1 MKIGINVSFL
11 AKPMTGIGEV
21 TREFLKAISK
31 HPEFTKHTWYFY
43 TDGELSSL
51 DKPLAHLTNCFWRE
65 VKTWWPRQDV
75 PHQYFFEKFS
85 VCRAVEQDELDV
97 FLSLYQSAT
106 LLPSSIRHVMV
117 VHDLVPLHFPEY
129 LGNWRKK
136 WHYRKVVQAIRGATK
151 IITIS
156 LATAKDLSRRLSIPK
171 ERVVVAPLGVGERFK
186 QKLDETERA
195 SVLHRY
201 GLAQGGYLY
210 HGGGLEIRKNT
221 ARLLRAYASLIP
233 RLGKSL
239 PPLVISG
246 KVHAESN
253 PLATPVHTIVAQLE
267 IASRVRILGFVPEED
282 LPALYSGAQ
291 AFLYPSLFEGFGLPI
306 VEAFSRGTPVLTSQG
321 GATEEVAA
329 GAACLVDPMSEESLA
344 HGIERLV
351 REENYRTELAHAG
364 RKRSEIFSW
373 IQFTET
379 VAKFLVQ

>member
-1 MKIGINVSFL
+1 MRIGIQARFL
-11 AKPMTGIGEV
+11 RKPDTGIGQV
-21 TREFLKAISK
+21 TLAFVEELAQLPFASEHYVILFVEEMPTLSFALPPHWEIRVV
-31 HPEFTKHTWYFY
+31 TTWYRR
-43 TDGELSSL
+43 DDLIRE
-51 DKPLAHLTNCFWRE
+51 HLYERFSI
-65 VKTWWPRQDV
+65 PRALRQAGC
-75 PHQYFFEKFS
+75 E
-85 VCRAVEQDELDV
+85 V
-97 FLSLYQSAT
+97 FLSLYQAAT
-106 LLPSSIRHVMV
+106 VLPQSVRHVML
-117 VHDLVPLHFPEY
+117 VHDLAPLYFPEY

-136 WHYRKVVQAIRGATK
+136 WHYRKVIQGILKATQ
-151 IITIS
+151 IVTIS
-156 LATAKDLSRRLSIPK
+156 ESTAKDIYKWLAIPV
-171 ERVVVAPLGVGERFK
+171 ERVIVAALGVRK
-186 QKLDETERA
+186 QFNQEPDTSEIA
-195 SVLHRY
+195 SVLNRY
-201 GLAQGGYLY
+201 DLKPGEYLY

-267 IASRVRILGFVPEED
+267 ISSRVRILGFVPEED
-282 LPALYSGAQ
+282 LPSLYSGAQ

-344 HGIERLV
+344 QGIERLV
-351 REENYRTELAHAG
+351 REENYRIELAHAG